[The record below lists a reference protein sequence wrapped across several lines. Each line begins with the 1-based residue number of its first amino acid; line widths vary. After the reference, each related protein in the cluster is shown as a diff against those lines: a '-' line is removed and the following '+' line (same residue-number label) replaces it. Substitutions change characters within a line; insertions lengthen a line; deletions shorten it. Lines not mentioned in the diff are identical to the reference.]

1 MTEASAPEVF
11 RSSVDR
17 HLVALFEAV
26 QRWIIE
32 QGLVLGE
39 IEYILGQ
46 TGKLLG
52 LYRGRLTAERLPPPL
67 RTPYELMAWTR
78 PVRAEDDV
86 IGLEQYSHWFARWLV
101 LCLPV
106 DQNLE
111 DAVCC
116 VILIQAKS
124 PAQTFV
130 Y

>member
-1 MTEASAPEVF
+1 MTEASAPVVF
-11 RSSVDR
+11 RSSVDG
-17 HLVALFEAV
+17 HLVALFEAA

-32 QGLVLGE
+32 QRLVLGE

-52 LYRGRLTAERLPPPL
+52 LYRGRLTAEKLPPSL
-67 RTPYELMAWTR
+67 RTPYELMVWAR
-78 PVRAEDDV
+78 PERAEQDV
-86 IGLEQYSHWFARWLV
+86 TGLEQYSHWFARWLV
-101 LCLPV
+101 LCLPG
-106 DQNLE
+106 DQDLQ

-124 PAQTFV
+124 RAQTFV

>member
-1 MTEASAPEVF
+1 MTEATAPEVC
-11 RSSVDR
+11 RSSVDG

-46 TGKLLG
+46 TGKLLE
-52 LYRGRLTAERLPPPL
+52 LYRGRLTVGRLPELL
-67 RTPYELMAWTR
+67 RTPYELMVWAR
-78 PVRAEDDV
+78 PERAEEDV
-86 IGLEQYSHWFARWLV
+86 AGLEQYSHWFARWLV
-101 LCLPV
+101 LCLPG
-106 DQNLE
+106 DQDLQ

-116 VILIQAKS
+116 VILIQAQS
-124 PAQTFV
+124 QRFV

>member
-1 MTEASAPEVF
+1 MTEATAPEVF
-11 RSSVDR
+11 GSSVDG
-17 HLVALFEAV
+17 HLVALFEAA

-46 TGKLLG
+46 SGKLVD
-52 LYRGRLTAERLPPPL
+52 LYRGRITAENLPPSL

-78 PVRAEDDV
+78 PMRAEEDV
-86 IGLEQYSHWFARWLV
+86 TGLEQYSHWFARWLV
-101 LCLPV
+101 LCLPG
-106 DQNLE
+106 DQALQ
-111 DAVCC
+111 DAVCS

-124 PAQTFV
+124 RAERFV